1 MLWIQ
6 KWVLQFRAC
15 LLHSLRRPDPASPA
29 VNRAH
34 TLTNKASFASTKSP
48 NSASVMEIRRC
59 DTVAA
64 PGCNLVEVCISFYP
78 PVYEGRC
85 NDFVHRLTW
94 ELFSLRKPLHSSS
107 TRYTI
112 GTPGL
117 HGWSSFAYAPLAVCD
132 FRYEH
137 ISREIR
143 ISHLYGQPRMAG
155 SHQSFFNNQE
165 NSGLVDVTSILVL
178 DRFSRKTSMRNEWPA
193 EVVGL
198 KPAAR
203 FTFSSRNSSNKDFY

>member
-1 MLWIQ
+1 M
-6 KWVLQFRAC
+6 
-15 LLHSLRRPDPASPA
+15 
-29 VNRAH
+29 
-34 TLTNKASFASTKSP
+34 
-48 NSASVMEIRRC
+48 
-59 DTVAA
+59 
-64 PGCNLVEVCISFYP
+64 
-78 PVYEGRC
+78 
-85 NDFVHRLTW
+85 HRLTW

-112 GTPGL
+112 STPGL
-117 HGWSSFAYAPLAVCD
+117 YGWSSFAYAPLAVCD

-165 NSGLVDVTSILVL
+165 NNGLVDVTSILVL
-178 DRFSRKTSMRNEWPA
+178 ERFSRKTSMRNEWPA

-203 FTFSSRNSSNKDFY
+203 FILIKKFFQQILIDGLQTVPSTNFEHGQTHHNLRINFGIHHEVLHEFFIRRSVREQFFIRRGR